1 MNMDKRT
8 NREDLPDALKEDMRL
23 KNIDIDLTLKI
34 LNDYNAG
41 LYDNVQQVRASGVPA
56 IDSQTVVDVRK
67 RHQKDAVLFWMPE
80 DEARANLAKFGLDLP
95 KETTSFVANHTQVTS
110 SKNPESVQLSAT
122 TRTSSTIKTPGR
134 MMEFTA
140 MDLEKIGSALLPIT
154 GYGVLNG
161 GSATSYADTKKN
173 LALGEDVFA
182 VLKTK
187 FEKMALACKDQ
198 PKGLTP
204 AYINPDGSL
213 GASFL
218 ELKMRA
224 RLEQF
229 ARLKA
234 LGQEDPTVEEA
245 LRATA
250 EFMPLFQMTSA
261 GNNAQLLEA
270 YKTMAQSQLL
280 KPLSQELGIES
291 ALWHTGVQNMI
302 AAYTH
307 SSEGRPK
314 RIFDHAYGKENSSLA
329 LPGGHGQCF
338 HVLSDV
344 FKNLYAHGTRFVY
357 LGNVDNIAYTPD
369 PLELALLALS
379 GRPAAFEFSV
389 RTPMDIKGGVLVRTE
404 NGGYTIADIGPAISF
419 EEVLRLEKEGN
430 TMLFNCAVGL
440 FDLSYLVENLEELSR
455 KLPVRFTDQDKDA
468 GRYSQAEQVT
478 WEVLGCLPSF
488 LAFAVD
494 KNERFLAAKLL
505 IDTLLT
511 SGVGLDDER
520 LPVTL
525 RNVAQ
530 NLHQGLVSLLKKTYG
545 LVLSCGKWVPGESQ
559 GHS

>member
-1 MNMDKRT
+1 MNEDKRT
-8 NREDLPDALKEDMRL
+8 NFGDLPDALKEDMEH
-23 KNIDIDLTLKI
+23 KSIDIDLTLKI

-41 LYDNVQQVRASGVPA
+41 FYDNVEQVRASGVPA
-56 IDSQTVVDVRK
+56 IDGQTVVDVR
-67 RHQKDAVLFWMPE
+67 RRQQKDAVLFWMPE
-80 DEARANLAKFGLDLP
+80 DEARANLARFGLDLP
-95 KETTSFVANHTQVTS
+95 QKTTQTGDQ
-110 SKNPESVQLSAT
+110 
-122 TRTSSTIKTPGR
+122 TIG
-134 MMEFTA
+134 FTA
-140 MDLEKIGSALLPIT
+140 FELEKIGSALLPIT

-173 LALGEDVFA
+173 LALGEDAFA
-182 VLKTK
+182 VLKPK

-234 LGQEDPTVEEA
+234 LGQKDPAVEAA

-261 GNNAQLLEA
+261 GNNTQLLEA
-270 YKTMAQSQLL
+270 YKAMAQDPLL

-291 ALWHTGVQNMI
+291 ALWRTGVQNMI

-344 FKNLYAHGTRFVY
+344 FKDLYAHGTRFVY

-379 GRPAAFEFSV
+379 GKPAAFEFSV
-389 RTPMDIKGGVLVRTE
+389 RTPMDIKGGVLVRTD
-404 NGGYTIADIGPAISF
+404 NGGYTIADIGPFLLLERSF
-419 EEVLRLEKEGN
+419 R
-430 TMLFNCAVGL
+430 AAA
-440 FDLSYLVENLEELSR
+440 SR
-455 KLPVRFTDQDKDA
+455 
-468 GRYSQAEQVT
+468 
-478 WEVLGCLPSF
+478 
-488 LAFAVD
+488 
-494 KNERFLAAKLL
+494 
-505 IDTLLT
+505 
-511 SGVGLDDER
+511 
-520 LPVTL
+520 
-525 RNVAQ
+525 
-530 NLHQGLVSLLKKTYG
+530 VS
-545 LVLSCGKWVPGESQ
+545 
-559 GHS
+559 